1 MGPCIGCLIS
11 VPTRNGIPINACGN
25 ALGCEGAVLPAAN
38 TTRSPRWTS
47 VATESAMRGL
57 GHSAAN
63 DTLVAL
69 DVSCNLIGKP
79 GALALANNIGLTTLN
94 VSLNRIGAA
103 GMRALEAN
111 ATLAVLKG

>member
-1 MGPCIGCLIS
+1 M
-11 VPTRNGIPINACGN
+11 
-25 ALGCEGAVLPAAN
+25 
-38 TTRSPRWTS
+38 
-47 VATESAMRGL
+47 
-57 GHSAAN
+57 
-63 DTLVAL
+63 
-69 DVSCNLIGKP
+69 IGKP

>member
-1 MGPCIGCLIS
+1 M
-11 VPTRNGIPINACGN
+11 
-25 ALGCEGAVLPAAN
+25 LPAAN